1 MHKRCEAREHHVF
14 STQRRGTEEA
24 ERQPCHDRVRR
35 NQEAQRGSSGE
46 KACVEILVTGSLYLV
61 GSALEAVG
69 WDEGESQGRLD

>member
-1 MHKRCEAREHHVF
+1 MKLERTSRPY
-14 STQRRGTEEA
+14 SKQRRGTEEA
-24 ERQPCHDRVRR
+24 ERQPCHDRGRR

-69 WDEGESQGRLD
+69 WDEGESQGNLD